1 MQTCQV
7 SMCRKVQEKLKKDSL
22 IMIWNEYNRYNICCM
37 DYMERK
43 MRKDENMLIIYN
55 ICRVRRKHRNGENE
69 IQNNVYLFFF
79 QGRC

>member
-1 MQTCQV
+1 
-7 SMCRKVQEKLKKDSL
+7 
-22 IMIWNEYNRYNICCM
+22 MIWNEYNRYNICCM

-69 IQNNVYLFFF
+69 I
-79 QGRC
+79 